1 VSMATRPKKAR
12 TPAEVRDRRGKIV
25 AAVLGVVF
33 LGVAAIQGP
42 KLMKQLK
49 GGGSSSAPTPVAV
62 AAPSSAPGV
71 SAAVA
76 MTASTGHLTRFT
88 LFAAKD
94 PFKALVTAGA
104 AQGATAT
111 TSKLAGTTTTGQAA
125 GTTASATFTQT
136 PARTRR
142 TVPAALILLNGK
154 RHVVALGFAFP
165 ARAPLFRLVSLG
177 VKLVRV
183 GLVGGTFANG
193 RSTLP
198 LRQGEKVTLANS
210 TTGAHYVLRLVRL
223 TATPAPL
230 PTTKTGASPTTP
242 AGTATTTTST
252 TPASTSG

>member
-1 VSMATRPKKAR
+1 MSMATRPKKAR
-12 TPAEVRDRRGKIV
+12 TPAEVRDRRGKIA

-49 GGGSSSAPTPVAV
+49 GGGSPAPVAV
-62 AAPSSAPGV
+62 AAPSSTSSSTSGV
-71 SAAVA
+71 SATVA
-76 MTASTGHLTRFT
+76 MTASTGQLTRFS

-104 AQGATAT
+104 AQDATVT
-111 TSKLAGTTTTGQAA
+111 TSKPAGTTTTGQAGA
-125 GTTASATFTQT
+125 AASATFTQT

-242 AGTATTTTST
+242 AGTATTPTST